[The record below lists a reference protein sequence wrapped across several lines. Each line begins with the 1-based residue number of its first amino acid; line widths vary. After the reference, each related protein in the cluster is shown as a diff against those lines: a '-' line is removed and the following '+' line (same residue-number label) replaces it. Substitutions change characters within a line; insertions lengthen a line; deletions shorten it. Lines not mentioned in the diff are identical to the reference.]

1 MKTTTQMNKT
11 QTLEFLKDLLANAQF
26 KSKAEQERVLAII
39 DENFAP
45 KAGGGQVQN
54 PSYYD
59 EELQSQMYYCRY
71 LAQYC
76 TEDEMVMS
84 NGKSKGYSKAA
95 ISRWT
100 KAGKEAKQ
108 LQEKVL
114 KILLECEQTK
124 SKANKLLEENE
135 GIENIEISTLLE
147 LANQLSKEGTN
158 LNAQA
163 EELLIKRN
171 KPEFYE
177 DLRN

>member
-11 QTLEFLKDLLANAQF
+11 QTFEFLKDLLANAQF

-59 EELQSQMYYCRY
+59 ESLASQMYYCRY

-108 LQEKVL
+108 LQEKAL
-114 KILLECEQTK
+114 KYLLEGK
-124 SKANKLLEENE
+124 
-135 GIENIEISTLLE
+135 TL
-147 LANQLSKEGTN
+147 EGTE
-158 LNAQA
+158 LNAKA
-163 EELLIKRN
+163 EELLLNRN

>member
-1 MKTTTQMNKT
+1 MTNTTKSNQMTKT
-11 QTLEFLKDLLANAQF
+11 QIYEFLATLLNDAKF

-39 DENFAP
+39 SDTFAP
-45 KAGGGQVQN
+45 KAGGGQTIN

-59 EELQSQMYYCRY
+59 ETLGAQMYYCRY

-84 NGKSKGYSKAA
+84 NGKSKGYSKSA

-100 KAGKEAKQ
+100 KSGKEAKT
-108 LQEKVL
+108 LQEKAL
-114 KILLECEQTK
+114 
-124 SKANKLLEENE
+124 KLLLAGQQVE
-135 GIENIEISTLLE
+135 G
-147 LANQLSKEGTN
+147 QD

-163 EELLIKRN
+163 EELLLKRN

>member
-1 MKTTTQMNKT
+1 MTTTKSNQLTKT
-11 QTLEFLKDLLANAQF
+11 QTFEFLTTLLNDAQF

-39 DENFAP
+39 SDIFAP

-59 EELQSQMYYCRY
+59 DTLQSQMHYCRY

-76 TEDEMVMS
+76 TQDEMVMS
-84 NGKSKGYSKAA
+84 NGKSKGYSKSA
-95 ISRWT
+95 IARWT
-100 KAGKEAKQ
+100 KAGKDAKQ
-108 LQEKVL
+108 LQERAL
-114 KILLECEQTK
+114 
-124 SKANKLLEENE
+124 KLLLSGNQVE
-135 GIENIEISTLLE
+135 G
-147 LANQLSKEGTN
+147 QD

-163 EELLIKRN
+163 EDLLLKRN